1 MNLQVEKRNNFNVW
15 ALSGVLAVVFYLAHV
30 IAGRLVWVD
39 YNPLAQPISDLTAG
53 NAPSQAI
60 SSKILYGY
68 NFFNLLFCVVLL
80 LYFKRIWI
88 NRVFYAGLIL
98 KALAELLSTFGY
110 LFFPLADTNW
120 GGSFQNIMHYAITG
134 VIVFSYIVLSV
145 LLARG
150 LQKTRKYQKMTRF
163 LSTYGVIFIVSGIST
178 VIAANNFPDYVGL
191 MERINLYSLMGA
203 NLGLALWVFKDRPN
217 LG

>member
-1 MNLQVEKRNNFNVW
+1 MKLQVQKRDNLNIW
-15 ALSGVLAVVFYLAHV
+15 SLSGVLAVGFYLAHV

-68 NFFNLLFCVVLL
+68 NLFNLLFCVVLL
-80 LYFKRIWI
+80 IYFRRVWV
-88 NRVFYAGLIL
+88 NRLFYVGLIL
-98 KALAELLSTFGY
+98 KFFAELLSTFGY
-110 LFFPLADTNW
+110 FFFPLADTDW
-120 GGSFQNIMHYAITG
+120 GGSFQNTMHYAITG

-145 LLARG
+145 LLVLG
-150 LQKTRKYQKMTRF
+150 LHKVKKYRQMTRF
-163 LSTYGVIFIVSGIST
+163 LTIYGVIFIVSGIFT

-191 MERINLYSLMGA
+191 MERINLYSLMVA
-203 NLGLALWVFKDRPN
+203 NFRLALWVFRDRPN
-217 LG
+217 MG

>member
-1 MNLQVEKRNNFNVW
+1 MNLQVRRRKKLNIL
-15 ALSGVLAVVFYLAHV
+15 ALSGFLAVGFYLAHV

-68 NFFNLLFCVVLL
+68 NFFNLLFCGVLL
-80 LYFKRIWI
+80 LYFKQIWI

-120 GGSFQNIMHYAITG
+120 GGSFQNTMHYAITG
-134 VIVFSYIVLSV
+134 VIVCSYIVLSV
-145 LLARG
+145 LLVLG
-150 LQKTRKYQKMTRF
+150 LHKAEKYRKMTRF
-163 LSTYGVIFIVSGIST
+163 LTIYGVIFIVSGIST

-191 MERINLYSLMGA
+191 MERINLYSLMVA
-203 NLGLALWVFKDRPN
+203 NFSLALWVFRDRPN
-217 LG
+217 MG